1 MWFEIGKSPLRGC
14 GNNEEDFPITTLGCR
29 KLREKG
35 IGVPERNLRD
45 EEYGSGSVGA
55 VDMDTALA
63 VRTAS
68 GDREA
73 YAALVRRHLPR
84 ILAVTRRMLGN
95 EALAEEA
102 AQEALLRLWTHAAS
116 YDPAKARL
124 TTWLT
129 RITANICLDR
139 LRKRNEDAW
148 PKNFDVAM
156 PASQE
161 REIMQDQVA
170 AKVNAALQKLPERQ
184 RLALILC
191 HYEDMSMAD
200 AARVMETTAEA
211 IESLL
216 SRARRALKRELEP
229 EWRSLLADGGAD

>member
-1 MWFEIGKSPLRGC
+1 M
-14 GNNEEDFPITTLGCR
+14 
-29 KLREKG
+29 
-35 IGVPERNLRD
+35 PERNLLQR
-45 EEYGSGSVGA
+45 ERSSGSIDA
-55 VDMDTALA
+55 VDADVTLA
-63 VRTAS
+63 ARAAH
-68 GDREA
+68 GDRDA

-102 AQEALLRLWTHAAS
+102 AQEVLIRLWTHAGS
-116 YDPAKARL
+116 YDPGKARL

-139 LRKRNEDAW
+139 LRKKGEDAW
-148 PKNFDVAM
+148 PENFDVAL

-191 HYEDMSMAD
+191 HYEDMSMAE
-200 AARVMETTAEA
+200 AARVMDTTAEA
-211 IESLL
+211 VESLL
-216 SRARRALKRELEP
+216 SRARRALKQQLET